1 MLEVL
6 TTVFRVL
13 VRPTITWIGF
23 GALTL
28 GFLRGQVSTEVY
40 LPLVALTVGFYFGA
54 RSDVPPNGPKP

>member
-1 MLEVL
+1 MMETI
-6 TTVFRVL
+6 TTLLRTL
-13 VRPTITWIGF
+13 VRPTVTWLGF
-23 GALTL
+23 TALSV

>member
-1 MLEVL
+1 MLATL
-6 TTVFRVL
+6 TALFRTL
-13 VRPTITWIGF
+13 VRPLITWVGF
-23 GALTL
+23 GALTT